1 MTPYVCSQFAASLS
15 AGIPYAP
22 FVPRLVWNLWVNESG
37 QDMIEYALV
46 AATIGLGTVAGVHGL
61 ASSVANYLSIVDGKF
76 DHSIPHH

>member
-1 MTPYVCSQFAASLS
+1 MTPYVCSQFAASPS
-15 AGIPYAP
+15 ADIPCAP
-22 FVPRLVWNLWVNESG
+22 FVPRLIADLWVNESG

-76 DHSIPHH
+76 ESSLPGH